1 MDIKAI
7 AKKIKQASKSLL
19 TISTKEKQTILM
31 EISSEIIKK
40 KENINLA
47 NKKDVEGAR
56 AKGLSEAMI
65 DRLTLNDK
73 RIESMADSINEVCTL
88 SDPVGEITEDYER
101 PNGIRVQRRR
111 IPLGVIGVVYESRP
125 NVTIEAAS
133 LCFYSG
139 NGLLL
144 RGGSEAFESNIE
156 LVKIF
161 KSILINYGL
170 EDVVDIIPS
179 TDRSNIAKMAKLNNL
194 LEVIIPRGGE
204 SLIKHIYKVS
214 SVPIIAHYK
223 GNCHVYVD
231 ASANIKSA
239 IKIVLNGKIQ
249 RPGVC
254 NAVETLL
261 VHKDIAAKLMPSLIE
276 KLISENVEVRGC
288 ARTQSFSKKV
298 IKATDNDYKEEFLD
312 RILAVK
318 VVDSINESIEHIRIF
333 GSDHTEAIISQNQ
346 KSIDLFIKTLD
357 SSAIII
363 NASTRFNDGGQ
374 LGLGA
379 EIGIST
385 TKLHSFGPMGLKEL
399 TSTKFVVIGTGQI
412 RV

>member
-1 MDIKAI
+1 MDIKVI
-7 AKKIKQASKSLL
+7 AKRIKQASKSLL
-19 TISTKEKQTILM
+19 TISTKEKQTILK
-31 EISSEIIKK
+31 EISSEIIKNQ
-40 KENINLA
+40 ENIKLA

-56 AKGLSEAMI
+56 DKGLSEAMI
-65 DRLTLNDK
+65 DRLALNNK
-73 RIESMADSINEVCTL
+73 RIKSMADSINELCTL
-88 SDPVGEITEDYER
+88 PDPVGEITEDYER

-144 RGGSEAFESNIE
+144 RGGSEAFQSNIE

-170 EDVVDIIPS
+170 ENVVDIIPS
-179 TDRSNIAKMAKLNNL
+179 TDRSNIEKMAKLNKL

-231 ASANIKSA
+231 ASAKIKSA

-261 VHKDIAAKLMPSLIE
+261 VHKDIADKLMPSLIE
-276 KLISENVEVRGC
+276 KLVLENVEVRGC
-288 ARTQSFSKKV
+288 EKTQSFSGKVKKV
-298 IKATDNDYKEEFLD
+298 SDNDYREEFLD

-318 VVDSINESIEHIRIF
+318 IVNSINESIDHIQMF

-346 KSIDLFIKTLD
+346 ESIDLFIKTLD
-357 SSAIII
+357 SSAIIV

-385 TKLHSFGPMGLKEL
+385 TKLHSFGPMGLREL
-399 TSTKFVVIGTGQI
+399 TSTKFVVIGSGQI

>member
-1 MDIKAI
+1 MDIKVI
-7 AKKIKQASKSLL
+7 AKRIKQASKSLL
-19 TISTKEKQTILM
+19 TISTKEKQTILK
-31 EISSEIIKK
+31 EISSEIIKNQ
-40 KENINLA
+40 ENIKLA

-56 AKGLSEAMI
+56 DKGLSEAMI
-65 DRLTLNDK
+65 DRLALNNK
-73 RIESMADSINEVCTL
+73 RIKSMADSINELCTL
-88 SDPVGEITEDYER
+88 PDPVGEITEDYER

-144 RGGSEAFESNIE
+144 RGGSEAFQSNIE

-170 EDVVDIIPS
+170 ENVVDIIPS
-179 TDRSNIAKMAKLNNL
+179 TDRSNIEKMAKLNKL

-231 ASANIKSA
+231 ASAKIKSA

-261 VHKDIAAKLMPSLIE
+261 VHKDIADKLMPSLIE
-276 KLISENVEVRGC
+276 KLVLENVEVRGC
-288 ARTQSFSKKV
+288 EKTQSFSGKVKKV
-298 IKATDNDYKEEFLD
+298 SDNEF
-312 RILAVK
+312 
-318 VVDSINESIEHIRIF
+318 
-333 GSDHTEAIISQNQ
+333 
-346 KSIDLFIKTLD
+346 FI
-357 SSAIII
+357 
-363 NASTRFNDGGQ
+363 
-374 LGLGA
+374 
-379 EIGIST
+379 
-385 TKLHSFGPMGLKEL
+385 
-399 TSTKFVVIGTGQI
+399 
-412 RV
+412 

>member
-1 MDIKAI
+1 MDIKVI

-31 EISSEIIKK
+31 EISSEIIKN
-40 KENINLA
+40 KENIKLA
-47 NKKDVEGAR
+47 NKKDIGGAR
-56 AKGLSEAMI
+56 VKGLSEAMI
-65 DRLTLNDK
+65 DRLTLNDE
-73 RIESMADSINEVCTL
+73 RIKSMADSINEVCNL
-88 SDPVGEITEDYER
+88 QDPVGEITEDYER

-204 SLIKHIYKVS
+204 ILIKHIYEVS

-298 IKATDNDYKEEFLD
+298 KKATDNDYKEEFLD

-318 VVDSINESIEHIRIF
+318 VVDSINESIEHIQIF

-357 SSAIII
+357 SSAIIV

>member
-1 MDIKAI
+1 MDIKVI

-31 EISSEIIKK
+31 EISSEIIKN
-40 KENINLA
+40 KENIKLA
-47 NKKDVEGAR
+47 NKKDIGEAR
-56 AKGLSEAMI
+56 VKGLSEAMI
-65 DRLTLNDK
+65 DRLTLNDE
-73 RIESMADSINEVCTL
+73 RIKSMADSINEVCNL
-88 SDPVGEITEDYER
+88 QDPVGEITEDYER

-204 SLIKHIYKVS
+204 SLIKHIYEVS

-288 ARTQSFSKKV
+288 VRTQSFSKKV
-298 IKATDNDYKEEFLD
+298 KKATDNDYKEEFLD

-318 VVDSINESIEHIRIF
+318 VVDSINESIEHIQIF

-357 SSAIII
+357 SSAIIV

>member
-1 MDIKAI
+1 MDIKVI

-31 EISSEIIKK
+31 EISSEIIKN
-40 KENINLA
+40 KENIKLA
-47 NKKDVEGAR
+47 NKKDIGGAR
-56 AKGLSEAMI
+56 VKGLSEAMI
-65 DRLTLNDK
+65 DRLTLNDE
-73 RIESMADSINEVCTL
+73 RIKSMADSINEVCNL
-88 SDPVGEITEDYER
+88 QDPVGEITEDYER

-298 IKATDNDYKEEFLD
+298 KKATDNDYKEEFLD

-318 VVDSINESIEHIRIF
+318 VVDSINESIEHIQIF

-357 SSAIII
+357 SSAIIV